1 MMQFCSKC
9 LQNICAIDP
18 NIGHVI
24 IPFLLAALD
33 PSAVNQ
39 PHQAP
44 AAMHTLNLCF
54 KPLLYPSPVIIEYLP
69 TLFRLSLAGIDPND
83 ISKTSLTMR
92 LYSTIL
98 SFIPILSIDACTRV
112 YKYPPSYLSTISS
125 HGDKHLD
132 NIINNDILTSHLD
145 NLYLAINK
153 WGPELFDKIFI
164 LIDATEPKRK
174 GANTSTIGS
183 SISECCGMLK
193 IFLIFIYIIFP
204 IIFIYIIVIGY
215 LFQSLAVTHPLR
227 DSLITIFLSYINS
240 NNPFNGAKICG
251 KIIESIVG
259 THPTCIIDLLPKI
272 LNVELDC
279 SAEKLAVRIRMA
291 CGAVRGARGDNIF
304 NCIGI
309 LQPFLAPSMLH
320 NTDKHVRKASCK
332 LMKDIL
338 KGCTCYYP
346 IDIIPLYDADNSL
359 IGSPNDINAFHSKWH
374 QPTSKGINIATDIIN
389 NITIKAMNDIK
400 SDLASITTN
409 DPVEIADST
418 DSTSIS
424 IKKSEE
430 RIFNG
435 LVIIRKSLRGCAEI
449 LGDDMLDIN
458 MNTDTVGDVHPNA
471 VLYTGRGSEY
481 LSKIGSTAEEISL
494 FTTLRYTILTFLID
508 VCQTLDDLV
517 DTQFRSIGDN
527 EIIRKQ
533 WIKILVVLITQRMAC
548 LKNVDKVKHWFNM
561 TKRLQTCT
569 IVKSMTRILE
579 IHERNGDL
587 SNNLLI
593 SSEISQVAYW
603 KGHDINTNNIANHG
617 WLQHAKRLS
626 EFSFLSMNFC
636 RKHSSISIPYLKVLD
651 QLGRMCGHEYDVIR
665 SNATKVFQNISSRY
679 KNSVIDIVIKPMLS
693 SLTTVGISYSKASG
707 GLTMVSQP
715 FIMKKIANNWELTN
729 LYLEVVSK
737 FPVVISNIVEK
748 DKQEHL
754 VNHIASSFTK
764 YIEIWNHIPIS
775 SDQANISYNNALSNV
790 GFLSEFNVTSI
801 SSSSY
806 GLRHDTFCSFMLL
819 HLIGH
824 NDIKITSGIWAWSL
838 HNLLN
843 SHGPTQMLA
852 SIAFLKLA
860 YIANREGMDPVISHH
875 IKSFLSINIEGNTSV
890 VKQFLSGISS
900 CHQKNENPQWSK
912 GIDHILHNGLY
923 IKSLL
928 PRSVSDGVRICSH
941 NFTFENAAIF
951 MCLPTILNASSDEEL
966 IIIVNNLLVASKLL
980 EFTNEEE
987 DRANNTTRSELFSGL
1002 YRTIINNSATKTST
1016 TIIIETILVDYFSE
1030 YIEKV
1035 SKDFCTDWS
1044 ESIIFATS
1052 CNNNTM
1058 SDKLVVFVLDNFRK
1072 ALTKCQ
1078 ELGSSNST
1086 DDEGFSKYDKFLQI
1100 TKTLLRGDIIS
1111 CSKNNIQ
1118 TSIVGLE
1125 ILVIMKDYDCIS
1137 PYRSTRAEISSIVGQ
1152 LCDIHIDIPTED
1164 LLIIIDKI
1172 VNISIN
1178 PTISST
1184 NLMND
1189 GDIDSLKIAM
1199 VKYSSETSLFCLQHL
1214 LYGTITW
1221 RKELFL
1227 PQLLSSALSGSSHP
1241 DLEIAKSCHET
1252 CLMTVQSITSGIRTD
1267 ISSNCITTSSS
1278 GAAIRAK
1285 YDIIY
1290 NILTVLQSNI
1300 NNASWHVREITLLCI
1315 SIIMIKNWFVLTA
1328 DEKKSCRDLFS
1339 IGLTDSKPEIVE
1351 ISKTGMVAYLS
1362 LKPTKELN
1370 AAASAYIKNSDILAT
1385 REKKRKKD
1393 SGSNGDKPD
1402 KVYISTVQMVACLV
1416 SAFPFDLPYFMPDLV
1431 TSLSKHSSSSA
1442 VQDTVK
1448 RCIQDFKSTHQDRW
1462 NDFKESFTHDQLD
1475 DLQGAGA
1482 AHYYA

>member
-1 MMQFCSKC
+1 MECLYSKNNVMMQFCSKC
-9 LQNICAIDP
+9 LQNICSIDP
-18 NIGHVI
+18 NMGHVI
-24 IPFLLAALD
+24 VPFLLAALD

-44 AAMHTLNLCF
+44 AAMHALNLCF

-69 TLFRLSLAGIDPND
+69 TLFRLSLPGIDPND
-83 ISKTSLTMR
+83 ISKTTLTLR
-92 LYSTIL
+92 LYSSIL
-98 SFIPILSIDACTRV
+98 SFIPIESTEACTRV
-112 YKYPPSYLSTISS
+112 YKYPPSYLSTILS
-125 HGDKHLD
+125 HGDKHPD
-132 NIINNDILTSHLD
+132 NIINNDILTFNLD
-145 NLYLAINK
+145 SLYLAINE
-153 WGPELFDKIFI
+153 WGLELFDKIFI
-164 LIDATEPKRK
+164 LITATEPKRK
-174 GANTSTIGS
+174 GATSTTIGS
-183 SISECCGMLK
+183 AISECC
-193 IFLIFIYIIFP
+193 
-204 IIFIYIIVIGY
+204 GY
-215 LFQSLAVTHPLR
+215 LFQSLSITHPLR
-227 DSLITIFLSYINS
+227 KSLIDKFLSYINS

-259 THPTCIIDLLPKI
+259 TNPTCLPELLPKI

-279 SAEKLAVRIRMA
+279 SAEKLAVRMRMA
-291 CGAVRGARGDNIF
+291 CGAVRGAQGDNIF

-309 LQPFLAPSMLH
+309 LQPFLDSSMLY
-320 NTDKHVRKASCK
+320 NADKQVRKSSCK

-346 IDIIPLYDADNSL
+346 TNIIPLYDAANSL
-359 IGSPNDINAFHSKWH
+359 IGSPNDVNALHSQWH
-374 QPTSKGINIATDIIN
+374 EPTSKGINIATDIIN

-400 SDLASITTN
+400 SSLVSITTTPVTN
-409 DPVEIADST
+409 PVEITTNTDAVDSN
-418 DSTSIS
+418 SNS

-449 LGDDMLDIN
+449 LGDDILDVN
-458 MNTDTVGDVHPNA
+458 MNTDTDEDVHPNA
-471 VLYTGRGSEY
+471 VLYTGRDKEY
-481 LSKIGSTAEEISL
+481 LSKVGSTAKEIEL
-494 FTTLRYTILTFLID
+494 FSTLRHTILTFLID
-508 VCQTLDDLV
+508 MCQTLDDLV
-517 DTQFRSIGDN
+517 DTEFRSIGDN

-533 WIKILVVLITQRMAC
+533 WIKILQVLITQRMSC
-548 LKNVDKVKHWFNM
+548 LKNVDKIKQWFKM
-561 TKRLQTCT
+561 VKRLQTCS
-569 IVKSMTRILE
+569 IVKAMTRIME
-579 IHERNGDL
+579 THDNNGDL
-587 SNNLLI
+587 SNGLLI
-593 SSEISQVAYW
+593 TSEISQLSYW
-603 KGHDINTNNIANHG
+603 KGHDTNTNNIANHG

-626 EFSFLSMNFC
+626 EFSFLSLNYC
-636 RKHSSISIPYLKVLD
+636 RKHSSISIPYLKVLT

-679 KNSVIDIVIKPMLS
+679 KNDIIDVVIKPMLS
-693 SLTTVGISYSKASG
+693 NLTTAGISYSKASG

-715 FIMKKIANNWELTN
+715 FIMRKITNDWELTN

-737 FPVVISNIVEK
+737 FPVVISGIVEK
-748 DKQEHL
+748 DKQELL
-754 VNHIASSFTK
+754 VGRITNSFIK

-775 SDQANISYNNALSNV
+775 NDQANTSYNNALSNV
-790 GFLSEFNVTSI
+790 GFLSEFNVSVI
-801 SSSSY
+801 NSSSY

-824 NDIKITSGIWAWSL
+824 NDIKVTSGIWAWSL

-843 SHGPTQMLA
+843 SHGPTQMLGL
-852 SIAFLKLA
+852 IAFFKLS
-860 YIANREGMDPVISHH
+860 YISNKDGIDPSISDH

-900 CHQKNENPQWSK
+900 CQPKNENSQWSK
-912 GIDHILHNGLY
+912 GIDHILHNGSY
-923 IKSLL
+923 IKMLL
-928 PRSVSDGVRICSH
+928 PRSVSDGVRVCSIK
-941 NFTFENAAIF
+941 FSSENAAIF

-966 IIIVNNLLVASKLL
+966 IIIVNNLLNASKLL

-1002 YRTIINNSATKTST
+1002 YRTLINNSTTKTST
-1016 TIIIETILVDYFSE
+1016 TSIIETILVDYFSE

-1058 SDKLVVFVLDNFRK
+1058 SDKLVVSVLDNFRK

-1078 ELGSSNST
+1078 ELVSTKST

-1100 TKTLLRGDIIS
+1100 TKTLLRSDIIS

-1118 TSIVGLE
+1118 TSIVGVE

-1137 PYRSTRAEISSIVGQ
+1137 PYRSTRAEISSIIGQ
-1152 LCDIHIDIPTED
+1152 LCDIHVDIPTED
-1164 LLIIIDKI
+1164 LLLVIDKI

-1184 NLMND
+1184 NMTD
-1189 GDIDSLKIAM
+1189 GDIESLKTAL

-1214 LYGTITW
+1214 LYGTMTW

-1227 PQLLSSALSGSSHP
+1227 PQLLSSSISGTSHP
-1241 DLEIAKSCHET
+1241 DLEISKSCHET
-1252 CLMTVQSITSGIRTD
+1252 CLMTLQSITSGIRTFITSNSS
-1267 ISSNCITTSSS
+1267 ISIS
-1278 GAAIRAK
+1278 GSAIRKK
-1285 YDIIY
+1285 YDVIT

-1300 NNASWHVREITLLCI
+1300 SNASWHVREITVLCI

-1328 DEKKSCRDLFS
+1328 DERKSCRDLFA
-1339 IGLTDSKPEIVE
+1339 IGLADTKPEIVE

-1362 LKPTKELN
+1362 LKSIKELN

-1385 REKKRKKD
+1385 REKKRKKE
-1393 SGSNGDKPD
+1393 SGCNGDKPD
-1402 KVYISTVQMVACLV
+1402 KVYVNTVQMVSCLV
-1416 SAFPFDLPYFMPDLV
+1416 SSFPFDLPDFMPDLV
-1431 TSLSKHSSSSA
+1431 TSLSKHSGSSA

-1448 RCIQDFKSTHQDRW
+1448 KCIQDFKSTHQDRW
-1462 NDFKESFTHDQLD
+1462 NDFKQSFTHDQLD

-1482 AHYYA
+1482 AHYYS